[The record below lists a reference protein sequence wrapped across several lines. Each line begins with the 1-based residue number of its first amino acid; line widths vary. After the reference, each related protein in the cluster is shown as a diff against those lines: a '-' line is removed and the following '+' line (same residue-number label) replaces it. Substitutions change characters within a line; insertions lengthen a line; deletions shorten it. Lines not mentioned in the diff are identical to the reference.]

1 MVKLLEGK
9 GIVDKNVL
17 EAIQKIPRHLFL
29 DSGFEQYAYQD
40 KAFPIGAGQTISQP
54 YIVARMT
61 ELLLQDKAP
70 GKVLEIGTGSGYQT
84 AILARLFPHVC
95 SVERIK
101 ALQFQAKR
109 RLQQL
114 DLHNV
119 SMKHG
124 DGWQG
129 WPSKAPFDS
138 IIVTAAPAEVPLA
151 EPALPVIDEAELAK
165 REEEARRQAELVAR
179 QTAAAREKAERA
191 QREVAEAPDAPQLHV
206 GGGRVEF
213 DAVDFAYNAAGATAI
228 FENHPLERRFRDIHT
243 VTQQLQGRLSHFE
256 TVGAWMMGADADL
269 TFV

>member
-1 MVKLLEGK
+1 MAVATSRSAAVLAQKLQSEGIK
-9 GIVDKNVL
+9 QQQVL
-17 EAIQKIPRHLFL
+17 AAIAHTPRHLFVEAVL
-29 DSGFEQYAYQD
+29 AHKAYENT
-40 KAFPIGAGQTISQP
+40 ALPIGQGQTISQP

-70 GKVLEIGTGSGYQT
+70 GKLLEIGTGSGYQT

-95 SVERIK
+95 TVERIK

-138 IIVTAAPAEVPLA
+138 IIVTAAPTEVPV
-151 EPALPVIDEAELAK
+151 ALL
-165 REEEARRQAELVAR
+165 Q
-179 QTAAAREKAERA
+179 
-191 QREVAEAPDAPQLHV
+191 QLSD
-206 GGGRVEF
+206 GGRLV
-213 DAVDFAYNAAGATAI
+213 I
-228 FENHPLERRFRDIHT
+228 P
-243 VTQQLQGRLSHFE
+243 
-256 TVGAWMMGADADL
+256 VGAQEQVLRVYQRSGDEISSQDIEAVR
-269 TFV
+269 FVPLVPGSLA